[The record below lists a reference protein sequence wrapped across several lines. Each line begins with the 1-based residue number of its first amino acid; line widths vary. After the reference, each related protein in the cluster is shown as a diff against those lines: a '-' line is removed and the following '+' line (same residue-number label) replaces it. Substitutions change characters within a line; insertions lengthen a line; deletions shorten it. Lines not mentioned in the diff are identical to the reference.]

1 MQISKNF
8 WRFPPHALQYHAV
21 MKIAVDAMGS
31 DARPVPDVLGAV
43 EAARAYDVQVLL
55 IGAQDRIRQELDKI
69 GNIPA
74 GVEICN
80 ATQDIAMKEH
90 PANAVREKQDS
101 TIVVGIRQVKQGNA
115 DAYVSMGHT
124 GANLA
129 ASIFYLQRIK
139 GVHRPALGALFP
151 TPKGPALL
159 IDVGANTDCKPEWLE
174 QFAIMGEAYVR
185 AVLGIA
191 RPRVALLAN
200 GEEDIKGN
208 IAVQETHALLKL
220 RAANLGMNFI
230 GNLEGKDVPNH
241 LADVIVAD
249 GFVGNIA
256 LKTAEGIAKM
266 LNELIRSEIQANP
279 ISIVGG
285 VLALPAFNK
294 VKKILDYTEY
304 GGAPLLGVNGVVIIG
319 HGRSNA
325 TAVKHAVRAAKRA
338 VETNILETIRQGVAS
353 GQ

>member
-1 MQISKNF
+1 
-8 WRFPPHALQYHAV
+8 

-43 EAARAYDVQVLL
+43 EAAREYDVEILL
-55 IGAQDRIRQELDKI
+55 VGPQARIQQELDKI
-69 GNIPA
+69 GNVPA
-74 GVEICN
+74 GIHICN
-80 ATQDIAMKEH
+80 ATQEIAMNEH
-90 PANAVREKQDS
+90 PANAVREKKDS
-101 TIVVGIRQVKQGNA
+101 SIVVGVQQVKQGNA

-129 ASIFYLQRIK
+129 AAIFHLQRIK
-139 GVHRPALGALFP
+139 GIHRPALGALFP
-151 TPKGPALL
+151 TPKGPSLL

-174 QFAIMGEAYVR
+174 QFAMMGQVYVR
-185 AVLGIA
+185 AVLGLEK
-191 RPRVALLAN
+191 PRVALLAN

-208 IAVQETHALLKL
+208 QAVQEAHALLKQ
-220 RAANLGMNFI
+220 RAVRNEINFV
-230 GNLEGKDVPNH
+230 GNMEGKDVPAH

-266 LNELIRSEIQANP
+266 LNELIRSEIKSNP
-279 ISIVGG
+279 LSMLGG
-285 VLALPAFNK
+285 ALAMPAFNK

-319 HGRSNA
+319 HGRSNHV
-325 TAVKHAVRAAKRA
+325 AVKNAIRVAKRA
-338 VETNILETIRQGVAS
+338 VETNILETIRNGVAPRE
-353 GQ
+353 

>member
-1 MQISKNF
+1 M
-8 WRFPPHALQYHAV
+8 R
-21 MKIAVDAMGS
+21 IAVDALGS
-31 DARPVPDVLGAV
+31 DARPVPDVQGAV
-43 EAARAYDVQVLL
+43 QAAREYDVEILL
-55 IGAQDRIRQELDKI
+55 VGPEARVRRELEKI
-69 GNIPA
+69 KNLPA
-74 GVEICN
+74 GIHICD
-80 ATQDIAMKEH
+80 ATQEIAMNEH
-90 PANAVREKQDS
+90 PANAVREKKDS
-101 TIVVGIRQVKQGNA
+101 SIVVGVQQVKQGHA

-129 ASIFYLQRIK
+129 ASIFHLQRIK

-151 TPKGPALL
+151 TPHGPSLL

-174 QFAIMGEAYVR
+174 QFAIMGESYFRSVMGTAK
-185 AVLGIA
+185 
-191 RPRVALLAN
+191 PRVALLAN

-208 IAVQETHALLKL
+208 QAVQEAHLLL
-220 RAANLGMNFI
+220 RERAAQTGMNFV
-230 GNLEGKDVPNH
+230 GNIEGKDVPRH

-266 LNELIRSEIQANP
+266 LNDIIRSEIRANP
-279 ISIVGG
+279 LSIVGG
-285 VLALPAFNK
+285 VLAMPAFNK

-325 TAVKHAVRAAKRA
+325 VAVKNAVRVAKRA
-338 VETNILETIRQGVAS
+338 VETNILETIRSGVSPRA
-353 GQ
+353 

>member
-1 MQISKNF
+1 
-8 WRFPPHALQYHAV
+8 

-43 EAARAYDVQVLL
+43 EAAREYGVEILL
-55 IGAQDRIRQELDKI
+55 VGPQTRLQQELDKI
-69 GNIPA
+69 GNVATGIH
-74 GVEICN
+74 ICN
-80 ATQDIAMKEH
+80 ATQEIAMNEH
-90 PANAVREKQDS
+90 PANAVREKKDS
-101 TIVVGIRQVKQGNA
+101 SIVVGVQQVKQGNA

-129 ASIFYLQRIK
+129 AAIFHLQRIK

-151 TPKGPALL
+151 TPKGPTLL

-174 QFAIMGEAYVR
+174 QFAMMGQVYVR
-185 AVLGIA
+185 AVLGIEK
-191 RPRVALLAN
+191 PRVALLAN

-208 IAVQETHALLKL
+208 LAVQETHALLKQ
-220 RAANLGMNFI
+220 RKQNDEMNFI
-230 GNLEGKDVPNH
+230 GNVEGKDVASH

-279 ISIVGG
+279 ISILGG
-285 VLALPAFNK
+285 ALAMPAFNK

-325 TAVKHAVRAAKRA
+325 VAVKNAIRVAKRA
-338 VETNILETIRQGVAS
+338 VETNILETIRSGVAPRE
-353 GQ
+353 

>member
-1 MQISKNF
+1 
-8 WRFPPHALQYHAV
+8 
-21 MKIAVDAMGS
+21 MKIAVDAIGS
-31 DARPVPDVLGAV
+31 DARPVPDIQGAIDAVREYGV
-43 EAARAYDVQVLL
+43 EVLL
-55 IGAQDRIRQELDKI
+55 VGPEASIRAELAKT
-69 GNIPA
+69 GNVPA
-74 GVEICN
+74 GIHVCN
-80 ATQDIAMKEH
+80 ATQEISMGEH
-90 PANAVREKQDS
+90 PANAVREKKDS
-101 TIVVGIRQVKQGNA
+101 SIVIGVEQVKQGHA

-129 ASIFYLQRIK
+129 AAVLHLQRIK

-151 TPKGPALL
+151 TPKGPSLL

-174 QFAIMGEAYVR
+174 QFAIMGELYVR
-185 AVLGIA
+185 AVLGIE

-200 GEEDIKGN
+200 GEEEIKGN
-208 IAVQETHALLKL
+208 QVVQETHARLKL
-220 RAANLGMNFI
+220 RAAKVGMNFV
-230 GNLEGKDVPNH
+230 GNVEGKDVPAH

-266 LNELIRSEIQANP
+266 LNELIQSEIRSNP

-285 VLALPAFNK
+285 ALAMPAFNK
-294 VKKILDYTEY
+294 IKKILDYTEY

-325 TAVKHAVRAAKRA
+325 FAVKNAIRVARRA
-338 VETNILETIRQGVAS
+338 VETNILETIRSGVAAVD
-353 GQ
+353 

>member
-1 MQISKNF
+1 
-8 WRFPPHALQYHAV
+8 

-43 EAARAYDVQVLL
+43 EAAREYDVEILL
-55 IGAQDRIRQELDKI
+55 VGPQARIQQELDKI
-69 GNIPA
+69 GNVPA
-74 GVEICN
+74 GIHICN
-80 ATQDIAMKEH
+80 ATQEIAMNEH
-90 PANAVREKQDS
+90 PANAVREKKDS
-101 TIVVGIRQVKQGNA
+101 SIVVGVQQVKQGNA

-129 ASIFYLQRIK
+129 AAIFHLQRIK
-139 GVHRPALGALFP
+139 GIHRPALGALFP
-151 TPKGPALL
+151 TPKGPSLL

-174 QFAIMGEAYVR
+174 QFAMMGQVYVR
-185 AVLGIA
+185 AVLGLEK
-191 RPRVALLAN
+191 PRVALLAN

-208 IAVQETHALLKL
+208 QAVQEAHALLKQ
-220 RAANLGMNFI
+220 RAARNEINFV
-230 GNLEGKDVPNH
+230 GNMEGKDVPAH

-266 LNELIRSEIQANP
+266 LNELIRSEIKSNP
-279 ISIVGG
+279 LSMLGG
-285 VLALPAFNK
+285 ALAMPAFNK

-319 HGRSNA
+319 HGRSNHV
-325 TAVKHAVRAAKRA
+325 AVKNAIRVAKRA
-338 VETNILETIRQGVAS
+338 VETNILETIRNGVAPRE
-353 GQ
+353 

>member
-1 MQISKNF
+1 
-8 WRFPPHALQYHAV
+8 

-43 EAARAYDVQVLL
+43 RAAQEYGVEILLVGPEA
-55 IGAQDRIRQELDKI
+55 RIRQELDKI
-69 GNIPA
+69 GKDLPGIS
-74 GVEICN
+74 ICN
-80 ATQDIAMKEH
+80 ATQDIAMNEH
-90 PANAVREKQDS
+90 PANAVREKKDS
-101 TIVVGIRQVKQGNA
+101 SIVVGVRQIKLGNA

-129 ASIFYLQRIK
+129 ASIFYLQRIP

-151 TPKGPALL
+151 TPKGPSLL

-185 AVLGIA
+185 GVLGLA
-191 RPRVALLAN
+191 RPRVAMLAN
-200 GEEDIKGN
+200 GEEEIKGN
-208 IAVQETHALLKL
+208 LAVQATHPLLRQ
-220 RAANLGMNFI
+220 RAANHGMNFI
-230 GNLEGKDVPNH
+230 GNIEGKDVPAH

-256 LKTAEGIAKM
+256 LKTAEGISKM
-266 LNELIRSEIQANP
+266 LNDLIRSEIQSNP

-285 VLALPAFNK
+285 ALAMPAFNK

-325 TAVKHAVRAAKRA
+325 IAVKNAVRVAKRA
-338 VETNILETIRQGVAS
+338 VETNILETIRRGVAV
-353 GQ
+353 QE